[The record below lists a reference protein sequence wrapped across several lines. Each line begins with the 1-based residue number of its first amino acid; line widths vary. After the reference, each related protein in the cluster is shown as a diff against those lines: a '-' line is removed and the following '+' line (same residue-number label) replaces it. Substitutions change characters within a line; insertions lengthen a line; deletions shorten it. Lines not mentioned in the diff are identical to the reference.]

1 MQNVSYAIFQLALLS
16 NLSQNNPMVI
26 YVAEKTLTERA
37 VWEFVDEHPH
47 LEMMTGEYK
56 KTQVMIYLALKT
68 S

>member
-1 MQNVSYAIFQLALLS
+1 
-16 NLSQNNPMVI
+16 MVI
-26 YVAEKTLTERA
+26 YVAEKTLAERA